1 MSDEFLI
8 NEYDFDMIVHARTAK
23 KNMPRKNSRT
33 NYLDR
38 AKSVNISIFL
48 NILNHNNV
56 AVIITREE
64 GKILSSKYYLC
75 SDIISVP
82 TFNANEN
89 AMGGKKE

>member
-23 KNMPRKNSRT
+23 ICRERIRT

-75 SDIISVP
+75 SYIISVP
-82 TFNANEN
+82 TLTKT
-89 AMGGKKE
+89 GGKKSKK